1 MIKLSKKIFKVPV
14 NVLLVTLVVTSC
26 ISLYLP
32 IPLFAQ
38 ESVSAAGASDVLILD
53 GKDTP
58 NDGGGSIDLKF
69 EIKDKSILD
78 KTYNVI
84 IMRKIAGDGAV
95 NGSTEDYKEVK
106 QLDVSTKRYND
117 KKGIEDGIP
126 YSYVVK
132 LVDKSNNVLFTS
144 PSYGPFISSP
154 QWYNTEKTAVLILS
168 IISIFIILLFINL
181 AKQGRNLYIRPLA
194 GIKAIEDAVGRATE
208 MGKPCIYIPGISTID
223 DISTLASISIL
234 SKISEVIANYQSRIV
249 IPNYEPIV
257 YSVIDEVVKNAYVK
271 AGRPDAYKQE
281 DVYYLTGRQF
291 AYASGIA
298 GLMSREK
305 PAANFFLGWF
315 MAESLILAEAGAMTG
330 AIQIAGTDSISQIPF
345 FIVACDYTLIG
356 EELYAAGAYMG
367 GDSKLLGGL
376 KGQDYVK
383 LVLMIILVVLF
394 FLKLAGVEGIDT
406 LLVGGGGH

>member
-1 MIKLSKKIFKVPV
+1 LRKVDG
-14 NVLLVTLVVTSC
+14 S
-26 ISLYLP
+26 
-32 IPLFAQ
+32 
-38 ESVSAAGASDVLILD
+38 SDE
-53 GKDTP
+53 
-58 NDGGGSIDLKF
+58 F
-69 EIKDKSILD
+69 
-78 KTYNVI
+78 
-84 IMRKIAGDGAV
+84 
-95 NGSTEDYKEVK
+95 KEVK
-106 QLDVSTKRYND
+106 QLDGTAKRYND
-117 KKGIEDGIP
+117 KKNIEDG
-126 YSYVVK
+126 VK
-132 LVDKSNNVLFTS
+132 YLYMVNLKDKADKILFTS
-144 PSYGPFISSP
+144 PIYGPFISSP
-154 QWYNTEKTAVLILS
+154 QWFNTEKSAVLVLS
-168 IISIFIILLFINL
+168 IISIFIILIFITL
-181 AKQGRNLYIRPLA
+181 AKQGRSFYVRPLA

-271 AGRPDAYKQE
+271 AGRPDAYRQE

-298 GLMSREK
+298 GLMAREK

-394 FLKLAGVEGIDT
+394 ILKLAGVQGIDT
-406 LLVGGGGH
+406 LLVGGGH

>member
-1 MIKLSKKIFKVPV
+1 MIKRSKICFRTNYFALLISSPSSLLFLFLLTLSLLLSLSFLSLNNVKAEDIF
-14 NVLLVTLVVTSC
+14 TL
-26 ISLYLP
+26 
-32 IPLFAQ
+32 
-38 ESVSAAGASDVLILD
+38 E

-58 NDGGGSIDLKF
+58 NDKGNSIDLRF
-69 EIKDKSILD
+69 TINDKATID
-78 KTYNVI
+78 KTFNVV
-84 IMRKIAGDGAV
+84 IMRKVEGDSA
-95 NGSTEDYKEVK
+95 DFAEVK
-106 QLDVSTKRYND
+106 TLDVTAKRYND
-117 KKGIEDGIP
+117 KKGVEDGVNYI
-126 YSYVVK
+126 YTVK
-132 LVDKSNNVLFTS
+132 LMDKDGKAVFTS
-144 PSYGPFISSP
+144 PVYGPFISSP
-154 QWYNTEKTAVLILS
+154 QWFNSEKTAVLILS

-181 AKQGRNLYIRPLA
+181 AQQGRKLYVRPLA

-271 AGRPDAYKQE
+271 AGRPDAYRQE

-315 MAESLILAEAGAMTG
+315 MAESLILAEAGSMTG

-383 LVLMIILVVLF
+383 LVLMVVLVVLF
-394 FLKLAGVEGIDT
+394 FLKLAGVQGIDT
-406 LLVGGGGH
+406 LLVGGGH